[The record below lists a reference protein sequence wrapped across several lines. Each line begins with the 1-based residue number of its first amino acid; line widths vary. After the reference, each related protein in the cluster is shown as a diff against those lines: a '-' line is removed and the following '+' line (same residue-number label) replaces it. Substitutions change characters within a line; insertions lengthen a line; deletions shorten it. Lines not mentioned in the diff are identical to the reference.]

1 MRPVDSTSQR
11 RRSPFPGRP
20 RDGSSGIMITEYAA
34 QSALA
39 ELRGAAQPV
48 TIGHAVISR
57 GAEEHASFVSTGA
70 RRLLESVEHF
80 TLVLACELVAAVRAL
95 RLRDLVPAGDG
106 ELRDFYDRAADR
118 LDPSV
123 ADRNLTEDVE
133 VAAALLA
140 GG

>member
-1 MRPVDSTSQR
+1 M
-11 RRSPFPGRP
+11 
-20 RDGSSGIMITEYAA
+20 
-34 QSALA
+34 
-39 ELRGAAQPV
+39 
-48 TIGHAVISR
+48 
-57 GAEEHASFVSTGA
+57 
-70 RRLLESVEHF
+70 LESVEHF